1 MLHDMQLIEASW
13 SWLLIAVAAGYVIG
27 SIPMGVIV
35 ARLFSLGDLRQIGSG
50 NIGATNVLRTG
61 NKLAAALTL
70 IVDMAKGW
78 IAVVLFLQ
86 WGDLAGQAAGI
97 GAVLGHCLPVWL
109 WFRGGKGVA
118 TFLGVILGFY
128 WGAGLLVCAT
138 WLVTAA
144 ITRISSAAAIAAAVS
159 APIWLFALGRPEAV
173 LAAAVLAAWVI
184 LRHHANIKRL
194 LAGTEPRIGK
204 KDA

>member
-1 MLHDMQLIEASW
+1 MLHDWQLIEPSLPWMLRA
-13 SWLLIAVAAGYVIG
+13 LAVGYLIG

-35 ARLFSLGDLRQIGSG
+35 ARLFSLGDLRKIGSG

-61 NKLAAALTL
+61 NKMAAALTL

-78 IAVVLFLQ
+78 IAVILFLQ
-86 WGDLAGQAAGI
+86 WGDLSAQAAGI

-128 WGAGLLVCAT
+128 WAAGLMVCVT
-138 WLVTAA
+138 WLATAA
-144 ITRISSAAAIAAAVS
+144 VTRISSAAAIVSALS
-159 APIWLFALGRPEAV
+159 APIWLMVMGAPEAV
-173 LAAAVLAAWVI
+173 LAAALLAAWVI
-184 LRHHANIKRL
+184 LRHHANIRRL
-194 LAGTEPRIGK
+194 IAGTEPKIGK
-204 KDA
+204 KGT